1 MNLQALPQA
10 LIVCSVLA
18 LAAAGCAT
26 PEGGTPATKEGVVP
40 VHSANVDE
48 LYLRP
53 NADLSGYRR
62 VLIDP
67 VSVEFRSDWLAQRH
81 AYNRIQAPSVYP
93 YVDGERLAR
102 ETAASLDSSLAAA
115 FKARGY
121 EIAAAPEPGVLRVS
135 ARVTELFINAP
146 DRLSPWITRNFV
158 RDAGQATLSLE
169 ARDAVSESVLARV
182 VHRGIARE
190 VARINLAGDTS
201 NRMWLDTMLWR
212 WAANSVA
219 ELKTRD
225 RKSTRL
231 NSSHGYISYAVFCLK
246 KKKTIL
252 SLLQKARRTR
262 GARETK
268 APRLSIG
275 RCFAARTQ
283 R

>member
-1 MNLQALPQA
+1 MNPQTSLSLCIA
-10 LIVCSVLA
+10 VLTV
-18 LAAAGCAT
+18 AGCAAPPPGAT
-26 PEGGTPATKEGVVP
+26 QARQEGLVA
-40 VHSANVDE
+40 VHSRNLDG

-67 VSVEFRSDWLAQRH
+67 VSVEFRSDWLTQRH

-93 YVDGERLAR
+93 YVDGERLAK

-135 ARVTELFINAP
+135 ARVSELFINAP

-169 ARDAVSESVLARV
+169 ARDAVSEGVLARV

-219 ELKTRD
+219 ELKTR
-225 RKSTRL
+225 
-231 NSSHGYISYAVFCLK
+231 
-246 KKKTIL
+246 
-252 SLLQKARRTR
+252 
-262 GARETK
+262 
-268 APRLSIG
+268 
-275 RCFAARTQ
+275 
-283 R
+283 

>member
-1 MNLQALPQA
+1 MNLLALPQA

-26 PEGGTPATKEGVVP
+26 PEGATPATKEGLVP

-67 VSVEFRSDWLAQRH
+67 VSVEFRSDWLTQRH

-102 ETAASLDSSLAAA
+102 EAAASVDSSLAAA

-219 ELKTRD
+219 ELKTR
-225 RKSTRL
+225 
-231 NSSHGYISYAVFCLK
+231 
-246 KKKTIL
+246 
-252 SLLQKARRTR
+252 
-262 GARETK
+262 
-268 APRLSIG
+268 
-275 RCFAARTQ
+275 
-283 R
+283 